1 MNDDTT
7 DTTTRRDADPGP
19 ATAAEARPAG
29 TVPTEPADAP
39 DAPPA
44 GPDTPE
50 AGVDVPPSG
59 VLTAEPRERSFDSA
73 AEPDLGEVA
82 VAGDEGIALVVGE
95 ALIDVV
101 HGPDGSTAEHP
112 GGSPA
117 NVALGLGRLGR
128 DAHLLT
134 WFGQDERGALLRR
147 HLEASG
153 VTIVA
158 GSDTAERTSVAV
170 AHVDA
175 DGVASYE
182 FDLSWQVPERWSAPS
197 GAPVVVHTGSIA
209 AVLEP
214 GGPDV
219 ARILEAH
226 RTTATVT
233 YDPNLRPSL
242 MPAPAVTRR
251 VVERLVALSDVV
263 KVSDEDL
270 AWLEPGSHPTEV
282 ARRWAGAGPALVIVT
297 RGGEGATAVTADGRV
312 IDVAAPRVTVADTVG
327 AGDSFMGGLIDGLWS
342 VGLLGAAHRSA
353 LREADETV
361 LRSVLTR
368 CAEIAAITVSRPGA
382 NPPTAAEVTTP
393 L

>member
-1 MNDDTT
+1 M
-7 DTTTRRDADPGP
+7 
-19 ATAAEARPAG
+19 
-29 TVPTEPADAP
+29 
-39 DAPPA
+39 
-44 GPDTPE
+44 
-50 AGVDVPPSG
+50 
-59 VLTAEPRERSFDSA
+59 
-73 AEPDLGEVA
+73 A
-82 VAGDEGIALVVGE
+82 VGGDEGVALVIGE

-101 HGPDGSTAEHP
+101 HGPEGSVAKHP

-117 NVALGLGRLGR
+117 NVALGLARLGR

-134 WFGQDERGALLRR
+134 WFGADEHGALLRR
-147 HLEASG
+147 HLESSG
-153 VTIVA
+153 VSVVA
-158 GSDTAERTSVAV
+158 GSDSAERTSVAA
-170 AHVDA
+170 AHVDE
-175 DGVASYE
+175 DGVATYE
-182 FDLSWQVPERWSAPS
+182 FDLSWHVPDRWAAPA

-219 ARILEAH
+219 ARILEAY
-226 RTTATVT
+226 RSTASVT

-242 MPAPAVTRR
+242 MPAAEETRP
-251 VVERLVALSDVV
+251 VVERLVALADVV

-270 AWLEPGSHPTEV
+270 AWLEPGAAPTEV
-282 ARRWAGAGPALVIVT
+282 ARRWAASGPALVVVT

-312 IDVAAPRVTVADTVG
+312 LDVAAPRVTVADTVG

-342 VGLLGAAHRSA
+342 VGLLGAARRPA

-382 NPPTAAEVTTP
+382 NPPTSAELTTP

>member
-1 MNDDTT
+1 MSEDRTADATT
-7 DTTTRRDADPGP
+7 P
-19 ATAAEARPAG
+19 TAGGIAGTAPSDPAG
-29 TVPTEPADAP
+29 TPT
-39 DAPPA
+39 APPEEPQA
-44 GPDTPE
+44 PE
-50 AGVDVPPSG
+50 AGVDQPGSG
-59 VLTAEPRERSFDSA
+59 VLTTDIRERAFDSA
-73 AEPDLGEVA
+73 SEPDLGDVA
-82 VAGDEGIALVVGE
+82 VGGDEGVALVIGE

-101 HGPDGSTAEHP
+101 HTAEGTVEEHP

-134 WFGQDERGALLRR
+134 WFADDAHGALLRR

-153 VTIVA
+153 VTIVP
-158 GSDTAERTSVAV
+158 GSETAERTPVAV

-175 DGVASYE
+175 HGVATYE
-182 FDLSWQVPERWSAPS
+182 FDLSWHVPGAWTAPA

-219 ARILEAH
+219 AHILEAL
-226 RTTATVT
+226 RGSATIT

-242 MPAPAVTRR
+242 MPPPAVTRR

-270 AWLEPGSHPTEV
+270 AWLEPDEHPTEV
-282 ARRWAGAGPALVIVT
+282 ARRWAAVGPALVVVT
-297 RGGEGATAVTADGRV
+297 RGGEGATAVTVDGRV

-342 VGLLGAAHRSA
+342 VGLLGAARREA
-353 LREADETV
+353 LRHAEETA
-361 LRSVLTR
+361 LRAVLTR
-368 CAEIAAITVSRPGA
+368 CTEIAAITVSRPGA
-382 NPPTAAEVTTP
+382 NPPTSAEITTP